1 MRLVRLFAF
10 VSCLWSS
17 AGLAADIDIAALPPG
32 CLEPWQ
38 RVLTL
43 ASTLVAP
50 VQAQGG
56 TFTVVASGPDA
67 VARAGFVVFPDVD
80 VGAAPA
86 AVQGIPDD
94 LVADGEV
101 DIVETP
107 FEVVVVLRP
116 VEGLDLLGSLVDGAA
131 KSGGRFPDLV
141 RRRVPLWRGRG
152 VQALQLGDVVDAASL
167 LPGGT
172 LREVAARFG
181 ISRDGTTGVVVAI
194 SRSLGGAARVER
206 ALAAQPP
213 QILLHAGGT
222 RGDACANALLTLGV
236 AALVPRTSDLVA
248 ASSLTPSSS
257 FAALPFVAANL
268 VDGSGASPWPRFRA
282 FTVEGVRVAVI
293 GLVGSGQLVRS
304 PADVRARLRV
314 TSGRD
319 AVADVVAA
327 LRKES
332 DGPPDLVIALSSG
345 DGAERAQLS
354 AVDGLDVVVGDFSRD
369 DGLPVTQHVSPQLS
383 REYARHDALVAP
395 VFHRAGLGRVVAEFV
410 TGAARPALT
419 AVRVDV
425 DPLLDDR
432 RMTSVSSKLAAPLR
446 HDEDERAARGAP
458 VLLPAVARL
467 AAVPAASPLVWG
479 DRVALLGEVRRRAPH
494 DPPLWTDDLLLRVL
508 GNVVVDATG
517 VDAAVLRN
525 VVHGSL
531 MAGPLSRATV
541 ESWLDTSGDVVFVDI
556 TGAEL
561 LRVVERIAAL
571 PPSFDDA
578 SDKIAVSG
586 IDIVRR
592 VARARPI
599 EPLASYRLAIDE
611 RLAGDP
617 RFAGLLDRVVAGASH
632 RSLVGIVV
640 DHLSEV
646 HTDDARLVA
655 DLSGD
660 RVGEWRVGVQGL
672 ELRGSAVRTSENLAA
687 LAASGES
694 RAATRHRPTF
704 GPRAVVRDVGQPG
717 FRLQQ
722 RVAAPIR
729 RHRVHRRRPRAAHRR
744 AI

>member
-1 MRLVRLFAF
+1 
-10 VSCLWSS
+10 VS
-17 AGLAADIDIAALPPG
+17 A
-32 CLEPWQ
+32 
-38 RVLTL
+38 
-43 ASTLVAP
+43 
-50 VQAQGG
+50 
-56 TFTVVASGPDA
+56 
-67 VARAGFVVFPDVD
+67 
-80 VGAAPA
+80 
-86 AVQGIPDD
+86 
-94 LVADGEV
+94 
-101 DIVETP
+101 
-107 FEVVVVLRP
+107 
-116 VEGLDLLGSLVDGAA
+116 
-131 KSGGRFPDLV
+131 
-141 RRRVPLWRGRG
+141 
-152 VQALQLGDVVDAASL
+152 
-167 LPGGT
+167 
-172 LREVAARFG
+172 
-181 ISRDGTTGVVVAI
+181 
-194 SRSLGGAARVER
+194 
-206 ALAAQPP
+206 
-213 QILLHAGGT
+213 
-222 RGDACANALLTLGV
+222 
-236 AALVPRTSDLVA
+236 
-248 ASSLTPSSS
+248 
-257 FAALPFVAANL
+257 
-268 VDGSGASPWPRFRA
+268 
-282 FTVEGVRVAVI
+282 
-293 GLVGSGQLVRS
+293 

-383 REYARHDALVAP
+383 RENARHDALIAP

-432 RMTSVSSKLAAPLR
+432 RVTSASSTLAAPLR

-458 VLLPAVARL
+458 VLLPPVARL
-467 AAVPAASPLVWG
+467 AAVPAAAPLVWG

-541 ESWLDTSGDVVFVDI
+541 ESWLDASGDVVFVDI

-599 EPLASYRLAIDE
+599 EPLAAYRLAIDE
-611 RLAGDP
+611 RLVGDP

-632 RSLVGIVV
+632 RPLVDIVV
-640 DHLSEV
+640 DQLSEV

-655 DLSGD
+655 DLAGD

-694 RAATRHRPTF
+694 RARQRDIVQLSARALLFATWDSQDF
-704 GPRAVVRDVGQPG
+704 A
-717 FRLQQ
+717 FNNELRLQYDATAFTDGGPGPPIVEPFDDVTATTGVRVPLTRDPTLPVLSAFVDGVVDSEFTPAVPGAFRQ
-722 RVAAPIR
+722 AQLRESAGLAVSTTGPFREVRLGGVTQQDASAALAVGEDIALDAGLLGALHLVVPLLDNLVLDETSDARFFFADADDRGTDLALRAQSVTRVATPLSSALGGFVFLDAVWLSAKPTPGTIEWNVVVGAGLTFADVWR
-729 RHRVHRRRPRAAHRR
+729 L
-744 AI
+744 